1 MDKSNGKPL
10 LDVDGKKVTATAS
23 YTPTEKNGSAEVIF
37 TCDTSKVNFRDKA
50 IVLYEDLY
58 YNKIHLTAHA
68 DITDEG
74 QTLYFPDVTSV
85 LIDTKTGSHK
95 ALYGKQMSFN
105 DELNLTKLPVN
116 EELTI
121 KDVLMNT
128 RTRKPV
134 QMDGKEITAEK
145 KQTFESSTAT
155 VKLPFAFDGTKTD
168 LMAEDGTL
176 ADIVAFVY
184 VYDSKGNLI
193 ASEEDLTNK
202 DQTITLYTED
212 TKISVKKVWEDNED
226 QDGIRPAAIKVQLYA
241 DGKASGRTVELSENN
256 NWKYTWNDL
265 DKQKD
270 GEDIVYTV
278 DEIEIPDG
286 YTKTVTN
293 KGAAFTITNTH
304 KPGTTE
310 VKVTKVWKDSNDKY
324 QKRPGSIRVQLYK
337 TVAGELEA
345 VGEPVTLDKSM
356 NWTYTWTDLALQ
368 ENGITII
375 YTVDEISVPEG
386 YTKTVTKDADSNI
399 TAFIITNSKPDT
411 PKTGDAFKLIPVA
424 FLMAA
429 AFITGAFVIWR
440 KKRRK

>member
-1 MDKSNGKPL
+1 
-10 LDVDGKKVTATAS
+10 
-23 YTPTEKNGSAEVIF
+23 
-37 TCDTSKVNFRDKA
+37 
-50 IVLYEDLY
+50 
-58 YNKIHLTAHA
+58 
-68 DITDEG
+68 
-74 QTLYFPDVTSV
+74 
-85 LIDTKTGSHK
+85 
-95 ALYGKQMSFN
+95 
-105 DELNLTKLPVN
+105 
-116 EELTI
+116 
-121 KDVLMNT
+121 
-128 RTRKPV
+128 
-134 QMDGKEITAEK
+134 MDGKEITAEK

-193 ASEEDLTNK
+193 ASEEDLTNT

-212 TKISVKKVWEDNED
+212 TKISVEKVWDDNND
-226 QDGIRPAAIKVQLYA
+226 QDGIRPTTIKVQLYA

-256 NWKYTWNDL
+256 NWKYTWKDL

-345 VGEPVTLDKSM
+345 VGEPITLDKSM

-411 PKTGDAFKLIPVA
+411 PKTGDSFRLIPVA
-424 FLMAA
+424 VLMVA
-429 AFITGAFVIWR
+429 AFVTGVFVWR